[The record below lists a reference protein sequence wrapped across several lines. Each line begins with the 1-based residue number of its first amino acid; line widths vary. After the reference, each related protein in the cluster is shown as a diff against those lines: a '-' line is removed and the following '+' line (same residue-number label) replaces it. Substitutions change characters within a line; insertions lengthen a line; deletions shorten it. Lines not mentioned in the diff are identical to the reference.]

1 MKTMKKL
8 VLLVPLFMLGCGGG
22 EKATEPGSDVR
33 GVTDDTIVIG
43 SHNDLSG
50 VLAIWGVP
58 SSNGQ
63 RMRFDEA
70 NAAGGIHG
78 RKIKFVI
85 EDTQY
90 QMPMAVKATNKLL
103 NVDDIFLMV
112 GAMGTP
118 LNIALMPRMFEANVP
133 NLFPL
138 TAAVQMYEPLHPMKF
153 SYFVSYRDQIRGGMK
168 YMVEKHGINKV
179 CLQAISN
186 DYGEENV
193 VGFDMAVEELGLE
206 VAYTG
211 RHKSTETD
219 FVGTITAIKNSGCEM
234 LVLGPLVKDTILIYS
249 AARDAGWDAPIIS
262 NMVSYVAE
270 VAQAADGVTEGLLTS
285 SSFYVPNFE
294 EEAPEGSWLRA
305 WYDEYVDRFGEKPA
319 PQSIVGYV
327 SADLVV
333 RALEMAGPEPTVEKV
348 LAALETIS
356 DYQDPFGSPTLSFS
370 ATKHQGGDFLN
381 LYEVRDGRWEV
392 VERNIPY

>member
-1 MKTMKKL
+1 MSMKKL
-8 VLLVPLFMLGCGGG
+8 LVLIPLFLLGCGG
-22 EKATEPGSDVR
+22 EQADTDDGSPR
-33 GVTDDTIVIG
+33 GITDDTIVIG

-58 SSNGQ
+58 SSNAQ

-78 RKIKFVI
+78 RKIEFIV

-90 QMPMAVKATNKLL
+90 QMPLAVKATNKLL

-118 LNIALMPRMFEANVP
+118 LNIALMPRMFDANVP
-133 NLFPL
+133 SLFPL
-138 TAAVQMYEPLHPMKF
+138 TGAVQMYEPLHPMKF

-168 YMVEKHGINKV
+168 YMVEKHGIEKV
-179 CLQAISN
+179 CLQAIAN

-193 VGFDMAVEELGLE
+193 HGYEQAVEELGLE
-206 VAYTG
+206 SVYLG
-211 RHKSTETD
+211 RHKNTETD

-270 VAQAADGVTEGLLTS
+270 VAGAANGATEGLYS
-285 SSFYVPNFE
+285 AASFYVPDFKATE
-294 EEAPEGSWLRA
+294 PGSWLA
-305 WYDEYVDRFGEKPA
+305 NWYEEYVSRFGEEPA
-319 PQSIVGYV
+319 PQSIVGYT

-333 RALEMAGPEPTVEKV
+333 RALDAAGRDVTVEKV
-348 LAALETIS
+348 LAALESI
-356 DYQDPFGSPTLSFS
+356 DYYEDRFGGPSMSFS
-370 ATKHQGGDFLN
+370 ATKHQGGDYLRF
-381 LYEVRDGRWEV
+381 YQVRDGKWET
-392 VERNIPY
+392 VEENISY

>member
-1 MKTMKKL
+1 
-8 VLLVPLFMLGCGGG
+8 
-22 EKATEPGSDVR
+22 
-33 GVTDDTIVIG
+33 
-43 SHNDLSG
+43 
-50 VLAIWGVP
+50 
-58 SSNGQ
+58 
-63 RMRFDEA
+63 
-70 NAAGGIHG
+70 
-78 RKIKFVI
+78 
-85 EDTQY
+85 
-90 QMPMAVKATNKLL
+90 
-103 NVDDIFLMV
+103 
-112 GAMGTP
+112 
-118 LNIALMPRMFEANVP
+118 
-133 NLFPL
+133 
-138 TAAVQMYEPLHPMKF
+138 MYEPLHPMKF

-262 NMVSYVAE
+262 NMVSYVDE

-392 VERNIPY
+392 VERNIRY

>member
-1 MKTMKKL
+1 MKKL

-22 EKATEPGSDVR
+22 EKATEPGSEVR